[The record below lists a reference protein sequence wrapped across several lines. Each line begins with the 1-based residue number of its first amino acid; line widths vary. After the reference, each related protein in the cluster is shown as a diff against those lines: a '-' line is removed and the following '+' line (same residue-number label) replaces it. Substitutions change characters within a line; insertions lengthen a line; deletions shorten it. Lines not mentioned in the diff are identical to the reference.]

1 MALALVIFGVV
12 ASPFCL
18 CIDDH
23 HSAAAAEEAHHHAE
37 GDHHSGH
44 HHDEGSADSDHACE
58 CPALAATM
66 PVGVGQNVGMMA
78 VTFVGF
84 EQAPSIFQFRPGNLV
99 VKEPGVDQD
108 IGPPVPASQFAVLR
122 P

>member
-1 MALALVIFGVV
+1 MSLALVVFAVV
-12 ASPFCL
+12 ASPFCV
-18 CIDDH
+18 CVDDH
-23 HSAAAAEEAHHHAE
+23 HSAAAAEAPHHHAD

-44 HHDEGSADSDHACE
+44 HHDEGSTDPDQACE

-66 PVGVGQNVGMMA
+66 PAGVGHDVGLTA
-78 VTFVGF
+78 GAFVGF
-84 EQAPSIFQFRPGNLV
+84 EQARAILQFHPDNLV